1 MENIGKDRA
10 LSSAKGKDIAPG
22 AAASPR
28 PGGMRVVYGDCTL
41 GLQGHNFRYIFNYS
55 IKGLESLVKNGREWM
70 YRGPLPTFWRALT
83 DNDRGNGL
91 HLRSGMW
98 LAADQ
103 FIRYKGVKVLVDGL
117 ELRQPDPRGN
127 NRFTG
132 QETACEAEVAY
143 TYETITQ
150 PAAAVEV
157 SYRV

>member
-10 LSSAKGKDIAPG
+10 LSPAKGKDIAPG

-41 GLQGHNFRYIFNYS
+41 GLQGHNFRYIFNYG

-91 HLRSGMW
+91 HLRSGTW
-98 LAADQ
+98 LAAED
-103 FIRYKGVKVLVDGL
+103 RKSVV
-117 ELRQPDPRGN
+117 
-127 NRFTG
+127 
-132 QETACEAEVAY
+132 
-143 TYETITQ
+143 
-150 PAAAVEV
+150 
-157 SYRV
+157 